1 MQKFSLGGGWAGGR
15 TGGRWERCWCISFPW
30 WKGGGPWCTTSS
42 GSCILVCHPAG
53 SLSGTRLPSR
63 FLFFPFFF
71 VVARLKK
78 EKGEKRTKRNNRGN
92 RGYAHIFLLAL
103 VFHLSAI
110 QSPGDPPKMEIILL
124 TSFFA
129 NGISFLWRK
138 QHQNYFPVGLLLL
151 LSSDVFFGRTWR
163 ARTRR
168 CWTVIRKDK
177 QDAKELL
184 LDLPRV
190 RIKTRADECGLK
202 SAVCVSS
209 GVSVTLHFLHWD
221 ALSTAIKVGYKFNL
235 P

>member
-1 MQKFSLGGGWAGGR
+1 
-15 TGGRWERCWCISFPW
+15 
-30 WKGGGPWCTTSS
+30 
-42 GSCILVCHPAG
+42 VCHPAG

-124 TSFFA
+124 TSFFQME
-129 NGISFLWRK
+129 SRF
-138 QHQNYFPVGLLLL
+138 
-151 LSSDVFFGRTWR
+151 SDVNS
-163 ARTRR
+163 
-168 CWTVIRKDK
+168 
-177 QDAKELL
+177 
-184 LDLPRV
+184 
-190 RIKTRADECGLK
+190 IKTISPLGCCCCCRPMCFLGGRDERGRV
-202 SAVCVSS
+202 AV
-209 GVSVTLHFLHWD
+209 G
-221 ALSTAIKVGYKFNL
+221 